1 MSRITDLVDR
11 AGADATPLARAPR
24 AIVATSAD
32 DADGVWQALSAGGT
46 LSAAVEASVLSG
58 LVRVYV
64 PVGGAA
70 VDADDAP
77 PSETDATLVGGYRG
91 HPVHVPNHAAGRVLV
106 HALRLLEED
115 PLSDMDAAA
124 RATMCSAAV
133 AHAVREEARHTPLA
147 QRLSLP
153 AVDDFL
159 AADPV
164 ALSATLQLPASTL
177 GAPEALLV
185 LDAAVG
191 GAALCRAGFPL
202 VLVRADRPALLVAA
216 AGDDTAAAFA
226 LLQVV
231 VATCDLGAGLSSAL
245 ADVSP
250 ARPCVAMLL
259 DERGVFQAAGS
270 PACEVHVRGYERS
283 EAQ

>member
-1 MSRITDLVDR
+1 VVATRS
-11 AGADATPLARAPR
+11 ADA
-24 AIVATSAD
+24 
-32 DADGVWQALSAGGT
+32 DAVWQALAAGGT
-46 LSAAVEASVLSG
+46 LSAAVSASVLSG
-58 LVRVYV
+58 LARVYV
-64 PVGGAA
+64 SAGSGAE
-70 VDADDAP
+70 DANTAAGEPGD
-77 PSETDATLVGGYRG
+77 TLVGGYRG

-115 PLSDMDAAA
+115 PLSDMDDAT
-124 RATMCSAAV
+124 RATLCAAAV
-133 AHAVREEARHTPLA
+133 AYAVNEEARHTPLA
-147 QRLSLP
+147 GRLSLD

-164 ALSATLQLPASTL
+164 ALSATLPRLGSTL
-177 GAPEALLV
+177 EAPEALLV

-191 GAALCRAGFPL
+191 GVALCRAGFPL
-202 VLVRADRPALLVAA
+202 VLVRADRPALLAAA

-231 VATCDLGAGLSSAL
+231 VATIDLGAELRSTL
-245 ADVSP
+245 ADQGA

-259 DERGVFQAAGS
+259 DERGLFQAAGS
-270 PACEVHVRGYERS
+270 PGCELHVRGYERS

>member
-24 AIVATSAD
+24 AVVATSAA
-32 DADGVWQALSAGGT
+32 DADGVWQALAAGGA
-46 LSAAVEASVLSG
+46 LSAAVSASVLSG
-58 LVRVYV
+58 LARVYV
-64 PVGGAA
+64 PVGAA
-70 VDADDAP
+70 VDVDDRP
-77 PSETDATLVGGYRG
+77 ESERETTLVGGYRG

-115 PLSDMDAAA
+115 PLSDMDAAT
-124 RATMCSAAV
+124 RATMCAAAV
-133 AHAVREEARHTPLA
+133 AHAVAEEARHTPLE

-159 AADPV
+159 AADPL
-164 ALSATLQLPASTL
+164 ALAATLPRPASAL

-185 LDAAVG
+185 LDATVG
-191 GAALCRAGFPL
+191 GVALCRAGFPL

-216 AGDDTAAAFA
+216 AGDDTAAALA

-231 VATCDLGAGLSSAL
+231 VGTCDLGAELRSTL
-245 ADVSP
+245 ADPSA

-259 DERGVFQAAGS
+259 DERGMFQAAGS
-270 PACEVHVRGYERS
+270 PACELHVRGYERS

>member
-1 MSRITDLVDR
+1 MGYWRRT
-11 AGADATPLARAPR
+11 G
-24 AIVATSAD
+24 
-32 DADGVWQALSAGGT
+32 
-46 LSAAVEASVLSG
+46 
-58 LVRVYV
+58 
-64 PVGGAA
+64 
-70 VDADDAP
+70 
-77 PSETDATLVGGYRG
+77 ETDATLVGGYRG

-147 QRLSLP
+147 QRLSLA

-231 VATCDLGAGLSSAL
+231 VATCALGAGLSSAL

-270 PACEVHVRGYERS
+270 PACSSGSLALIASTVAITFAPGWRCTFRMIAGVSTSPRPDHAPSWLFSALLTTRATS
-283 EAQ
+283 TS